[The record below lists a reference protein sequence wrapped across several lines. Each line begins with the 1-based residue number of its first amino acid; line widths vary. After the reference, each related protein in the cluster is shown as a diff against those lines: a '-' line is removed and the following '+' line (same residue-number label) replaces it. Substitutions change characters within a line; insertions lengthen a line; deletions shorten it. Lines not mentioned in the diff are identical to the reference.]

1 MSTLLKDFSSLEAD
15 VTSHGEAVL
24 QGRLSK
30 SQQRLIRREQLKNC
44 APLNPSSSIH
54 DVRRKKSSIVRK
66 NSNAK
71 ERINLQKSKSFRR
84 FGPSS
89 LAAAGRKQSE
99 PIYKY
104 RKNKTTNLDKLG
116 SELNETPVASTF
128 RTSNEAIS
136 YGNKY
141 NESSYQNNG
150 NDNAHQMTTNNRF
163 CDKNQ
168 NERKRTENEIYS
180 QEMKVFD
187 KHIDD
192 LSTQE
197 DNIFTTEDS
206 NKHINPRRKKSSIF
220 QNVSSILKNIR

>member
-1 MSTLLKDFSSLEAD
+1 MLKDLSSVEAD

-44 APLNPSSSIH
+44 APLMPSASQH

-71 ERINLQKSKSFRR
+71 GSNLQKSKSFKR
-84 FGPSS
+84 FGQSS
-89 LAAAGRKQSE
+89 LAACRKQSE

-116 SELNETPVASTF
+116 SEINTSPVTSTF

-141 NESSYQNNG
+141 NENQNTGIN
-150 NDNAHQMTTNNRF
+150 NAHPMANKF

-168 NERKRTENEIYS
+168 NERKMTEDESYS

-187 KHIDD
+187 SKRINDIISQENIICTTDD
-192 LSTQE
+192 SE
-197 DNIFTTEDS
+197 
-206 NKHINPRRKKSSIF
+206 KHINSRRKKSSIL